1 VIDTLILLGATG
13 DLSGRFLFPSIA
25 ELGAAGR
32 LGDGFRVV
40 GAALSELDDATF
52 LAQVAGQLE
61 QHAGAVPEAARTDL
75 LRALRYRQ
83 VDLLDAQSVADLLRE
98 VTGGA
103 VAEPV
108 AVYLALPQS
117 LFVPTVRSLGAAAL
131 PARSRIVV
139 EKPWGEDLG
148 GVMELNR
155 LLADA
160 VGPDAEQAVFR
171 VDHVL
176 GLATTPNLLALRLA
190 NRIFEPVW
198 NGRHIEQVELLWE
211 ETLALEGRASF
222 YDRAGAL
229 MDVIHSH
236 LLQVLCLVALEPPA
250 RYREAALR
258 ERKVEVLRSLSIPGI
273 DEMAARTR
281 RARYTAGR
289 LSAVGGAGGED
300 VADYAAEQ
308 GVDPG
313 RKTETFAEVELA
325 LDSERW
331 VGTRFILRAGK
342 AMAHRRKGVVVT
354 FRQSTDLLFAGD
366 PSEVANTLWVGLDG
380 PDDIR
385 LRLAGAAA
393 GSTSHLLPLIL
404 AAQPPEPELSAYA
417 RVLLNVLEEDSA
429 LSVGAEHA
437 VEAWRVVA
445 PILQA
450 WAANRV
456 PLEEYPAGSSGPPRR
471 AAAARGA

>member
-1 VIDTLILLGATG
+1 
-13 DLSGRFLFPSIA
+13 
-25 ELGAAGR
+25 
-32 LGDGFRVV
+32 
-40 GAALSELDDATF
+40 
-52 LAQVAGQLE
+52 
-61 QHAGAVPEAARTDL
+61 
-75 LRALRYRQ
+75 
-83 VDLLDAQSVADLLRE
+83 
-98 VTGGA
+98 
-103 VAEPV
+103 
-108 AVYLALPQS
+108 
-117 LFVPTVRSLGAAAL
+117 VPTVRSLGAAAL